1 MAYRSFGSFRQ
12 ASTHLDTPAFTEPS
26 PSFGHS
32 SAREE
37 LGRILGITHRGGS
50 IIVGL
55 VEWGI
60 SLSIHQLMCSPVPPT
75 PRQME
80 PATPRRDP
88 RPRRA
93 GCGAPAAY
101 FDRSD
106 DDRLVAVA
114 L

>member
-1 MAYRSFGSFRQ
+1 VDAW
-12 ASTHLDTPAFTEPS
+12 
-26 PSFGHS
+26 
-32 SAREE
+32 EE

-60 SLSIHQLMCSPVPPT
+60 SLPSIHQQCA
-75 PRQME
+75 PRCHRRLDKWNQRRRREVLDHSE
-80 PATPRRDP
+80 PDA
-88 RPRRA
+88 A
-93 GCGAPAAY
+93 GAPAAY

-114 L
+114 LASAAALFLDTAHIGLIHFDNA